1 MGSGGVEWCMEGQG
15 CVLVR
20 EEGGDSEQK
29 LASIG
34 DSDSG
39 RRAEV
44 VVGGSELIVGGSELT
59 SNGLTS

>member
-1 MGSGGVEWCMEGQG
+1 MEGQG
-15 CVLVR
+15 RVLVS
-20 EEGGDSEQK
+20 EEGDDSERK

-39 RRAEV
+39 RRAGV
-44 VVGGSELIVGGSELT
+44 VVGGSERIIGGSELT

>member
-1 MGSGGVEWCMEGQG
+1 MEGQG
-15 CVLVR
+15 RVLVS
-20 EEGGDSEQK
+20 EEGDDSERK

-39 RRAEV
+39 RRAGV
-44 VVGGSELIVGGSELT
+44 VVGGSKLIVGGSELT